1 MIKIYKYL
9 GSPCKHKGFQ
19 IHQFSLYDNS
29 LLHIFFLSYIF
40 WLKHERI
47 FYFMKGL
54 SFQVKLLS
62 TNQTQQPDL
71 DTKPI
76 LQTQTQD
83 RSSWKV
89 QFQCDFF
96 FHDFIT
102 SHNKHF
108 YDLLFCLVKE
118 SYTRK
123 YLSLLRILQIT

>member
-29 LLHIFFLSYIF
+29 LLHIFFLSYIY

-89 QFQCDFF
+89 QFHCEFF
-96 FHDFIT
+96 FMTSSQVIT
-102 SHNKHF
+102 NISMISCF
-108 YDLLFCLVKE
+108 A
-118 SYTRK
+118 
-123 YLSLLRILQIT
+123 LSKNLIPENTWVY